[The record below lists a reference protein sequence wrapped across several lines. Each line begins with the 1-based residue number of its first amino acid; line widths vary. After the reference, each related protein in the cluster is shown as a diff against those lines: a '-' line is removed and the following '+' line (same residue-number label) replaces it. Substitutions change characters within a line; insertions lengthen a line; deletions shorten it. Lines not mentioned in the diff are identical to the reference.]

1 MAGYVYLASSNLDTF
16 TNALDS
22 DMIITTGTSSQNIL
36 LGTQSN
42 IGSIV
47 TITSNRVGI
56 AKSNPSELLHV
67 AQGNARFESNVYIL
81 GALGAN
87 TAVPTEALSVQGNI
101 KASSNM
107 YVMNVIGV
115 GKSNTTNAYGIDVLG
130 NVNITGNYSVNG
142 NPILTSNSLFNTF
155 SVAKAF
161 RKTFTASNED
171 SNVTLT
177 ITGNYNTSPLDM
189 EVYQNGAKLAYVE
202 SNLKDYD
209 VSVVN
214 SGGTTTFNVTF
225 ETVWS
230 IGDIIDVAI
239 WPSYSNMYG
248 INAFINTSNISSNL
262 YSSNIYAVNTLGVG
276 VSNPLYPLHVVGNAA
291 IKGNLAI
298 ENTLSLKG
306 IALQKRDGTLANI
319 TVVNIPGY
327 SNTSNGVFINTSNFI
342 AFANSNGNEFSRY
355 SAQGFL
361 GLATTSP
368 TALLDIRNFGR
379 HPTEGLVWTSSNSL
393 TNLYTAPLDTNSN
406 LLVRII
412 SSSASNATL
421 LPAAFSASNDVFIS
435 SNNVYNA
442 TGDPN
447 NSIQTLV
454 SGSNYSGE
462 WVEVDLPNMIIAN
475 RIYINANASTFTV
488 AGSSNNGSTFGLLF
502 YTNSNVP
509 GTYAYYDVNNTA
521 AYDVY
526 RLIVNKT
533 TTNNSNIVVTTFKVY
548 GSAQSNP
555 TISLDNRS
563 FTLSNGT
570 TTVNG
575 NLLVNTDTINY
586 ANSNS
591 PIEFPPAAMTTVTTS
606 LSGQRYGNGSYVS
619 SSSSSIVGREAWK
632 LFNKTASPTDMWTAL
647 NETYSSSVGIYTGA
661 ESTVLVNGSNITGE
675 WVQIQLPQS
684 IILNSVSI
692 TSTQGTFTQNS
703 TTYSFAQVR
712 SPNAF
717 SILGSENGSNWSL
730 VYSATNVNNWL
741 SAGGETKT
749 FSVFSPLTA
758 YKYYR
763 LIVQSIG
770 QVFIGAAGNYY
781 AEFSE
786 WRLFGALPPA
796 LLSIEKGIIVN
807 NNIGVYNND
816 PRFALDI
823 AGDLNFTGTLRQS
836 GAPYVGSQWSNN
848 STNVFLLGSNVG
860 IGVSTPDSRL
870 HLTSNAPS
878 SLATLLTLQNI
889 GAGNLTAAA
898 ALDFKTYATNFAQA
912 RIHCLDQN
920 FSGHII
926 FSTKVPG
933 ADGNA
938 LSERFRITHDGNI
951 GIGLSNP
958 SYRLHVTSNIM
969 IQGNFSASNYLT
981 HGRLYINDAN
991 FGMGCGTF
999 TTAGVSDNLY
1009 IWAYGS
1015 SGRDI
1020 AFCHT
1025 LNGLSDP
1032 KTWNLD
1038 MIIKGGTGNV
1048 GIGTSNP
1055 GSLLAV
1061 AGGATVGSSYSNI
1074 EAPTNGIIVQGN
1086 VGIGTLNPGSTL
1098 EVQGRVNFCT
1108 STRYAAVQNYM
1119 TTGSLTIGG
1128 QADYGGG
1135 TTGWI
1140 SNTAGFMME
1149 CDNYTEMMVHDYG
1162 TRCASFMRYDGPNN
1176 TFIIGRG
1183 NTGFGGAQAVSIP
1196 GTLSKGGGS
1205 FDIEHPDPVK
1215 KEQGYRLRHCFVE
1228 APTRGDN
1235 IYRYVVQ
1242 TSNKQGTISL
1252 PDYFKHLNENAQVW
1266 VSAKSVL
1273 GYGKG
1278 VVRED
1283 LTAADIV
1290 VSEDGEYNV
1299 LIIGTRKDQL
1309 MVDFFDSKGVEYI
1322 SPSS

>member
-393 TNLYTAPLDTNSN
+393 TNVYTAPLDTNSN
-406 LLVRII
+406 FLVRII

-442 TGDPN
+442 TGDPS

-502 YTNSNVP
+502 YTNSNIP

-533 TTNNSNIVVTTFKVY
+533 TTNNSNIVITTFKVY

-555 TISLDNRS
+555 TISFDNRS

-606 LSGQRYGNGSYVS
+606 LTGQRYGNGSYVS

-661 ESTVLVNGSNITGE
+661 ESTVLVNGSNVTGE

-703 TTYSFAQVR
+703 TTYSYAQVR

-717 SILGSENGSNWSL
+717 SLLGSENGSNWSL
-730 VYSATNVNNWL
+730 VYSVTNVNNWL

-749 FSVFSPLTA
+749 FSVFSPLAA

-763 LIVQSIG
+763 LVVQSIG
-770 QVFIGAAGNYY
+770 QVFIGSVGNYY

-860 IGVSTPDSRL
+860 IGVSNPDSRL

-898 ALDFKTYATNFAQA
+898 ALDFKTYVTNFAQA

-933 ADGNA
+933 ANGNA
-938 LSERFRITHDGNI
+938 LSERFRITHDGN
-951 GIGLSNP
+951 
-958 SYRLHVTSNIM
+958 V
-969 IQGNFSASNYLT
+969 
-981 HGRLYINDAN
+981 
-991 FGMGCGTF
+991 
-999 TTAGVSDNLY
+999 GV
-1009 IWAYGS
+1009 
-1015 SGRDI
+1015 
-1020 AFCHT
+1020 
-1025 LNGLSDP
+1025 
-1032 KTWNLD
+1032 
-1038 MIIKGGTGNV
+1038 
-1048 GIGTSNP
+1048 GTSNP
-1055 GSLLAV
+1055 TQILQINPNTISLGQTSPLYVNSTGTGADTTNWIAANFGGNGTAPRVVIGAMNNV
-1061 AGGATVGSSYSNI
+1061 AIVGAHNSNI
-1074 EAPTNGIIVQGN
+1074 SAWADLFLNSESNMGTGKKGMVIKVSGD
-1086 VGIGTLNPGSTL
+1086 VGICTNNPGSTL

-1108 STRYAAVQNYM
+1108 STRYAAVSGYM

-1278 VVRED
+1278 TVRED
-1283 LTAADIV
+1283 LTAADIL

-1322 SPSS
+1322 SS